1 MKANMVSMTKHLLRD
16 GVIFIVGTAPAA
28 PDMITMISVSCAS
41 MPHARQTYDVDA
53 PFRQL
58 RTVSLH
64 LLPAAIT
71 T

>member
-1 MKANMVSMTKHLLRD
+1 MKANMVSMTKHLLRA

>member
-1 MKANMVSMTKHLLRD
+1 MKANMVSITKHLLRD
-16 GVIFIVGTAPAA
+16 GVIFIVFMAPAA

-41 MPHARQTYDVDA
+41 MPHPRQIYDVDA